1 MKKIALI
8 IITVAL
14 WALWACNK
22 DTESEKFRLLTAHI
36 WTSDSLLAEGI
47 DASGPGQILEKFKG
61 DAKFNKDYK
70 GYFGK
75 YTGTWKFA
83 YDETNIVIDSDSLQV
98 AITTN
103 IVLLNEV
110 SLKVTTAYPNVL
122 NPSNPLDIRM
132 TFKTKE

>member
-1 MKKIALI
+1 MKRVLLLI
-8 IITVAL
+8 ITGLTLI
-14 WALWACNK
+14 LWACNK

-36 WTSDSLLAEGI
+36 WTSDSLLAEGV

-61 DAKFNKDYK
+61 DAKFNKDYT

-132 TFKTKE
+132 TFKAK